1 MRHAISGF
9 RSIPGEVNRDSAIST
24 LPVADGP

>member
-1 MRHAISGF
+1 MRHTISGF
-9 RSIPGEVNRDSAIST
+9 RSIPGEANLNAAIST